1 MRKYFRGRSY
11 VFLIVFICFSFYG
24 GQSSANEE
32 EKQKNKL
39 IPQNPWYELKLNFNE
54 FSILNSSIMGGL
66 KKYGGGAEFNI
77 RMAKEGDEMVWT
89 IRITN
94 QKLIEVLGYWT
105 AEKSAQLINSLDTNN
120 LDAAAKLTLGSMKSV
135 NQKVA
140 HAQTSPKWDP
150 VTLSGLVVEEDGV
163 LYIEGQEGKYQA
175 TGDYLKELGQR
186 KGKRVI
192 AKGFVK
198 VEDHIEVRAF
208 LERKENT
215 LELFVM
221 SMCPF
226 AKIAECSI
234 LEFLE
239 TYSEHPKPSL
249 EIRYI
254 FYEKDEGA
262 KQVFTSMHG
271 EPEVEENLVQMV
283 IRDGYPEFYHNY
295 LLKRVDDKDTPW
307 DKLAKETGL
316 KDEEVKSIERTIEK
330 ERETLI
336 QQEYDYVTGTYQ
348 IYDGSPSYV
357 WECERVANI
366 RQLEVFR
373 GLKFSSDRCSDGGK

>member
-1 MRKYFRGRSY
+1 MRRYFKQTLY
-11 VFLIVFICFSFYG
+11 IFFTVFICFSFCG
-24 GQSSANEE
+24 GKSSANEE
-32 EKQKNKL
+32 EKQENTL

-77 RMAKEGDEMVWT
+77 RMAKEGDEIVWT
-89 IRITN
+89 LTITN
-94 QKLIEVLGYWT
+94 PKLLEVLFYWT
-105 AEKSAQLINSLDTNN
+105 AEKSAELINSLDTNN
-120 LDAAAKLTLGSMKSV
+120 FDDATKLTLATMKSV

-140 HAQTSPKWDP
+140 HAQTSPNWDP
-150 VTLSGLVVEEDGV
+150 VTLSGLVVEEDG
-163 LYIEGQEGKYQA
+163 LLFIEGEKGKYQA
-175 TGDYLKELGQR
+175 TGEYLEELAQR

-198 VEDHIEVRAF
+198 VEDQIEVRAF
-208 LERKENT
+208 LEKKENT

-254 FYEKDEGA
+254 FYKKDEGG

-271 EPEVEENLVQMV
+271 EQEIEENLVQMV

-295 LLKRVDDKDTPW
+295 LLKRVDDNDTPW
-307 DKLAKETGL
+307 NELAKETGL

-357 WECERVANI
+357 WECERVADI
-366 RQLEVFR
+366 TKVDAFK
-373 GLKFSSDRCSDGGK
+373 GFKFSSDRCSDETK